1 MRIITEPDNRLHTP
15 SKLVADIN
23 DDIRELMQS
32 MLQVMYKHEGIGLA
46 AVQVGVMK
54 NVIVV
59 DTDQLEH
66 KPIAKKGKL
75 QHNGKALLMANPRV
89 VDFSSETKKYE
100 EACLSYPG
108 IFVEIE
114 RPDQVTVEYLDY
126 DGKLQK
132 ITADGLL
139 SICLQHE
146 IDHTKGKVIT
156 DYVSTFKKTMLHKK
170 VSKFIKENPS
180 YGQDKVIDVN

>member
-1 MRIITEPDNRLHTP
+1 MRIITEPDNRLHVP

-23 DDIRELMQS
+23 DDIRKLMQS
-32 MLQVMYKHEGIGLA
+32 MLQVMYKNDGIGLA
-46 AVQVGVMK
+46 AVQVGVMQ

-59 DTDQLEH
+59 DTDQLER
-66 KPIAKKGKL
+66 KSTTKSKL
-75 QHNGKALLMANPRV
+75 QHKGKPLLMANPRV
-89 VDFSSETKKYE
+89 VEFSSETKKYE

-126 DGKLQK
+126 EGNLQK
-132 ITADGLL
+132 ITAGGLL

-156 DYVSTFKKTMLHKK
+156 DYVSNFKKTMLHKK
-170 VSKFIKENPS
+170 VSKFIKENPL
-180 YGQDKVIDVN
+180 YGQDTVKNVS